1 MCILQQPIFDA
12 NNTHSSSSFNFHST
26 NAVFAMWIET
36 SITQA
41 LIAINR
47 LLAMRNS
54 PVLRL
59 FTRRACLCYIS
70 GIFPVCLAI
79 MTIFNYEIYSITYD
93 NPDETTNYLQI
104 LISRPTTAIGYVIPV
119 ICYILIF
126 IYVVRT
132 RMSVFPLSNELLRQ
146 QRKETWKTLQFALI
160 FFFYLG
166 MTGCYS
172 LMNRKCNLGL
182 SVCVET
188 QKLIPKSMSYLHSTT
203 IFFATADQLAT
214 GLVQGIMNQRI
225 RNSIRNMLKWN
236 TSPVAVINKPIT
248 SYYQS

>member
-1 MCILQQPIFDA
+1 
-12 NNTHSSSSFNFHST
+12 
-26 NAVFAMWIET
+26 
-36 SITQA
+36 
-41 LIAINR
+41 
-47 LLAMRNS
+47 MRNS
-54 PVLRL
+54 TTLRL

-79 MTIFNYEIYSITYD
+79 MYFGNFYVYCCRTIFNYEIYSITYD
-93 NPDETTNYLQI
+93 NPEETTNYLQI
-104 LISRPTTAIGYVIPV
+104 LISRPTTAVGYVIPV

-126 IYVVRT
+126 IHVVRT
-132 RMSVFPLSNELLRQ
+132 RMSVFPLSSELLRK

-166 MTGCYS
+166 
-172 LMNRKCNLGL
+172 L

-188 QKLIPKSMSYLHSTT
+188 QKLIPRSMSYLHSTT

-225 RNSIRNMLKWN
+225 RSSIRNILKWN
-236 TSPVAVINKPIT
+236 TSPIAVINKPIT
-248 SYYQS
+248 SYFQQS